1 MAAEITSDIT
11 AWACR
16 CLACQRGKIHRH
28 TRLAPQPIPILQR
41 RFSHLHVDLVGQLQ
55 FSNNLNYIFTS
66 LIAHPN
72 GCKLFPFLIHPRR
85 HAQRL

>member
-1 MAAEITSDIT
+1 VWRGLSSNIT
-11 AWACR
+11 AWAHG

-41 RFSHLHVDLVGQLQ
+41 CFSHLHVDLVARYNTVIILII
-55 FSNNLNYIFTS
+55 FSPS
-66 LIAHPN
+66 LITHPN
-72 GCKLFPFLIHPRR
+72 GWKPFPFLIHPRR